1 MNTKA
6 QAFIQYLEENNRQKD
21 FAIKEINNAL
31 HTTLFYTFIKIT
43 EDLLLK
49 SMVMIDDSQNIL
61 FRVSLK
67 EVKNKDGQEQRNQI
81 LNQMN
86 QQYPLF
92 KFYYDNLTGSI
103 EMETTYMA
111 HDEHFEPPL
120 IESYVAWIMQHALSC
135 YRQVEDL

>member
-1 MNTKA
+1 
-6 QAFIQYLEENNRQKD
+6 
-21 FAIKEINNAL
+21 
-31 HTTLFYTFIKIT
+31 
-43 EDLLLK
+43 
-49 SMVMIDDSQNIL
+49 
-61 FRVSLK
+61 
-67 EVKNKDGQEQRNQI
+67 
-81 LNQMN
+81 MN
-86 QQYPLF
+86 QQYPIF

>member
-49 SMVMIDDSQNIL
+49 SMVMIL
-61 FRVSLK
+61 SL
-67 EVKNKDGQEQRNQI
+67 I
-81 LNQMN
+81 H
-86 QQYPLF
+86 
-92 KFYYDNLTGSI
+92 I
-103 EMETTYMA
+103 
-111 HDEHFEPPL
+111 
-120 IESYVAWIMQHALSC
+120 
-135 YRQVEDL
+135 